1 MINFKNLIM
10 ASRTKLTDSETLELY
25 RVALENA
32 ESQHEIA
39 ATMADLGYD
48 SAAIAEGK
56 ALLTET
62 RTAYDANKTEDDE
75 TSAAYADFSSKK
87 EQLEDTYDIHRKKAK
102 VVFRNDLLTYDKLA
116 ISGIMPRTYVKWLE
130 AARKFYSVASTDA
143 DIQNKLARLKISADD
158 LTAANTLISDL
169 EAARAVYLK
178 EKGESQDATTVKDA
192 AFAKIDDW
200 MSEFYAVAKIGLE
213 DRPQLLEALGKIIKG

>member
-1 MINFKNLIM
+1 M

-32 ESQHEIA
+32 ELQPEIA
-39 ATMADLGYD
+39 TIMADLGYD
-48 SAAIAEGK
+48 SAKIAEGK

-75 TSAAYADFSSKK
+75 TSAAYADFSGKK
-87 EQLEDTYDIHRKKAK
+87 EQLEDVFNIHRKKAK
-102 VVFRNDLLTYDKLA
+102 VVFRNDSLTADKLA
-116 ISGIMPRTYVKWLE
+116 ITGVMPRTYIKWLE
-130 AARKFYSVASTDA
+130 AAKKFYSVASTDV
-143 DIQNKLARLKISADD
+143 DIQSKLARLKISADD
-158 LTAANTLISDL
+158 ITAANTLISEL
-169 EAARAVYLK
+169 ETARAVYLK
-178 EKGESQDATTVKDA
+178 EKGESQDATKMKDT

-213 DRPQLLEALGKIIKG
+213 DNPQLLEALGKTIRG